1 MWRLAGEEGQRPAID
16 PPAHAA
22 SFKGQHEKVALLICF
37 GPHVNATNN
46 AGLTALHMAC
56 IRGAGHPRCVKVLLA
71 AGCRVDARSDRSM
84 TPLACACM
92 WKHAECAKILIL
104 AGATLQAPLSCGEG
118 GRAPCATLLEWA
130 AKSQKRQDAIADRLV
145 QRGKFASR
153 QICLQSHQTGT
164 WYNGAAQLVLDGA
177 MQWNPQTHRLFP
189 AAARTRAVQLLMLS
203 YHMERADHMPIPL
216 AIWVQ
221 CIIPHMVGPRV
232 SVLFL

>member
-37 GPHVNATNN
+37 GAHVNATNN

-71 AGCRVDARSDRSM
+71 AGCRVDARSDDSM

-92 WKHAECAKILIL
+92 WKHTECAKILIL

-203 YHMERADHMPIPL
+203 YHMERADHMLIPL

-221 CIIPHMVGPRV
+221 CIIPHMVGPRL
-232 SVLFL
+232 SVLYL

>member
-1 MWRLAGEEGQRPAID
+1 
-16 PPAHAA
+16 
-22 SFKGQHEKVALLICF
+22 
-37 GPHVNATNN
+37 
-46 AGLTALHMAC
+46 
-56 IRGAGHPRCVKVLLA
+56 
-71 AGCRVDARSDRSM
+71 M

-104 AGATLQAPLSCGEG
+104 AGATLQVSATLPPLHVS
-118 GRAPCATLLEWA
+118 CATLLEWA

-203 YHMERADHMPIPL
+203 YHMERADHMLIPL

-221 CIIPHMVGPRV
+221 CIIPHMVGPRL
-232 SVLFL
+232 SVLYL

>member
-1 MWRLAGEEGQRPAID
+1 MAQ
-16 PPAHAA
+16 
-22 SFKGQHEKVALLICF
+22 LICL
-37 GPHVNATNN
+37 GAHVNATNN

-92 WKHAECAKILIL
+92 WKHAGCAKILIL
-104 AGATLQAPLSCGEG
+104 AGATLQAPFLHVS
-118 GRAPCATLLEWA
+118 CATLLEWA
-130 AKSQKRQDAIADRLV
+130 AKSQKRQGAIADRLV

-177 MQWNPQTHRLFP
+177 MQWNPQTHKLFP

-232 SVLFL
+232 SESVLYL